1 MILDFSKQLKCPRA
15 LHSADRHLPL
25 SHRYRHKVPQELP
38 RRSCACALMGVHRS
52 EFARHVMDVPS
63 HLGQSEDATAAKWSI
78 LGFFYCLWQLE
89 SIYAGFCFELF
100 ILMKVTRFLSGLC
113 GPSVIL
119 SLSLTKRAP
128 LYPDCSVFVLAF
140 LPPGDRRPNR
150 RLCGPPVWLTEW
162 CTFMNHLV
170 RFPNW
175 RAAFCHPDIFI
186 HAYKCHAVESLPP
199 SKNWNSHRRFF
210 RFFPFL
216 FLLATLGQKVEY
228 LKCSGKVC
236 PHSLC
241 AGVEARYKQPSVVR
255 DKPQL
260 NALITPSCCFQSW
273 KFTYS
278 SF

>member
-1 MILDFSKQLKCPRA
+1 MY
-15 LHSADRHLPL
+15 H
-25 SHRYRHKVPQELP
+25 
-38 RRSCACALMGVHRS
+38 
-52 EFARHVMDVPS
+52 
-63 HLGQSEDATAAKWSI
+63 
-78 LGFFYCLWQLE
+78 
-89 SIYAGFCFELF
+89 
-100 ILMKVTRFLSGLC
+100 
-113 GPSVIL
+113 
-119 SLSLTKRAP
+119 
-128 LYPDCSVFVLAF
+128 DCSVFVLAS

-210 RFFPFL
+210 RFLSLPL
-216 FLLATLGQKVEY
+216 FLATLGQKVEY

-260 NALITPSCCFQSW
+260 NALITPSCCFQPW

-278 SF
+278 SFKDGYPSAPQGLLLSVMARSSRKDNKEGKSCANKCGLIFLYCRKPCWVYPLFSFPAWFRHSGTLFTGSFAVLYDCAVYFNAVF